1 MTALWRHGVQLEACL
16 LKPQMVLPGAEC
28 SDKKP
33 SADDI
38 AKHTLSALRRYG
50 ELHIMII

>member
-33 SADDI
+33 SADAI